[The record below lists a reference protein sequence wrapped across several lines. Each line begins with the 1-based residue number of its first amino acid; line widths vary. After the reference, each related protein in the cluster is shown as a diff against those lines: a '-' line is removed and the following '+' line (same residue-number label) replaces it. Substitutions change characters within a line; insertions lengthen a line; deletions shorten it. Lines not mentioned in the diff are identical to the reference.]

1 MSFAADIAKW
11 ADKAEISMD
20 QAVRAVRLQAVDIV
34 TEKMPV
40 DTGQA
45 RGSLI
50 AAIGSPKSSPDIKDK
65 TTTGAA
71 ARAQGA
77 INAPSDNIFYYT
89 SNIPYIWVLENG
101 GYGRGPGATNKTT
114 RDGFSIQAPNGM
126 FKISAIQLRQGV
138 KDAIKNA
145 KS

>member
-11 ADKAEISMD
+11 ADKAGLSMG
-20 QAVRAVRLQAVDIV
+20 QTVRAIRLQAVEIV
-34 TEKMPV
+34 TDKMPV

-45 RGSLI
+45 RGSLV
-50 AAIGSPKSSPDIKDK
+50 ASIGSPKQSPVIKDK
-65 TTTGAA
+65 STGGAVG
-71 ARAQGA
+71 RAQGA

-89 SNIPYIWVLENG
+89 SNLPYIWALEHG

-114 RDGFSIQAPNGM
+114 RDGFSVQAPNGM

-145 KS
+145 